1 MKKNI
6 SLDKTCFAYD
16 AKKNICVALH
26 DCTDCGKNCA
36 FYKTREQAVADNQ
49 RHDDRLRSLKGYEQA
64 GISRTYYNGK
74 IPWAKGAV
82 QNG

>member
-16 AKKNICVALH
+16 AKKDQCDALR
-26 DCTDCGKNCA
+26 DCTGCGKNCA
-36 FYKTREQAVADNQ
+36 FYKTRKQAAADNQ
-49 RHDDRLRSLKGYEQA
+49 HHDKRLRSLKGYEQA
-64 GISRTYYNGK
+64 GIARTYYKGGM
-74 IPWAKGAV
+74 PWAKGAV